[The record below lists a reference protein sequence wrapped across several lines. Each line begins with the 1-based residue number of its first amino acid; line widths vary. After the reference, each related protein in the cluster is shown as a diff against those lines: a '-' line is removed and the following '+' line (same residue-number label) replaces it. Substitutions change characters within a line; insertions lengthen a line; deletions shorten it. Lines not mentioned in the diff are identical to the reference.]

1 MDRLPT
7 IPILT
12 CQFCATRKL
21 ADKIEH
27 PERERRVTIMRKP
40 PNQKIGRTR
49 KMRKISVQIF
59 GLSNLKKN
67 AAPSKGNGV
76 ALVLVGSR

>member
-27 PERERRVTIMRKP
+27 PERERRVTIMQNLPIK
-40 PNQKIGRTR
+40 KLGGRE
-49 KMRKISVQIF
+49 KCVKF
-59 GLSNLKKN
+59 PFKFLD
-67 AAPSKGNGV
+67 
-76 ALVLVGSR
+76 